1 MPKTDKINYLISLM
15 FNTGRLIYKQSHRKN
30 RANIFSFLQL
40 EVLNYV
46 LENKEPLMKD
56 VANFLCITPA
66 SATSLI
72 NRLVKAGM
80 LERHFD
86 KNDRRV
92 IRLFIT
98 SKGKKALKKEFRKSS
113 LRLRK
118 ILTKLNQ
125 KEQENLIRI
134 FQKLQKIYSNKQG
147 YEKVK

>member
-40 EVLNYV
+40 EVL
-46 LENKEPLMKD
+46 KD

-98 SKGKKALKKEFRKSS
+98 PKGKEALKKEFRKSS

>member
-1 MPKTDKINYLISLM
+1 
-15 FNTGRLIYKQSHRKN
+15 
-30 RANIFSFLQL
+30 
-40 EVLNYV
+40 
-46 LENKEPLMKD
+46 MKD

-98 SKGKKALKKEFRKSS
+98 PKGKEALKKEFRKSS

-134 FQKLQKIYSNKQG
+134 FQKLQKIYSKKE

>member
-15 FNTGRLIYKQSHRKN
+15 FNTGRLIYRQSHRKN
-30 RANIFSFLQL
+30 RTNIFSFLQL

-80 LERHFD
+80 LKRYFD
-86 KNDRRV
+86 KNDRRI

-98 SKGKKALKKEFRKSS
+98 AKGKKALNREFRKSS

-125 KEQENLIRI
+125 REQENLIRI
-134 FQKLQKIYSNKQG
+134 FQKLQKIYSDKQE